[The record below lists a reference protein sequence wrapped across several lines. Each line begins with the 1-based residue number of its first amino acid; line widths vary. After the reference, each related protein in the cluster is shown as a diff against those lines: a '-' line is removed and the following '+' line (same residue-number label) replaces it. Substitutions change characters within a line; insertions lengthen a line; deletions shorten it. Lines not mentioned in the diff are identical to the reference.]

1 MYGKKR
7 SIDNV
12 VSNNVVR
19 ICGFIDCM
27 KSANMCMYTIR
38 HNRQS
43 YSTAQHQSAQCE
55 LQESSSGWRSNTTRN
70 EDTLLYVLRLRL
82 LRGVLRATMARAS
95 CGISVS
101 AARTHCQCAWR
112 RLFLYWL
119 VTTGWLF
126 YLGVKLS
133 KLFQVTIFKIL
144 CWYSFNEQCLQVKI
158 NRISVGFA
166 RFLSTLKQ

>member
-19 ICGFIDCM
+19 ICGFIDCI

-55 LQESSSGWRSNTTRN
+55 LQESSSG
-70 EDTLLYVLRLRL
+70 
-82 LRGVLRATMARAS
+82 
-95 CGISVS
+95 
-101 AARTHCQCAWR
+101 
-112 RLFLYWL
+112 
-119 VTTGWLF
+119 
-126 YLGVKLS
+126 
-133 KLFQVTIFKIL
+133 
-144 CWYSFNEQCLQVKI
+144 
-158 NRISVGFA
+158 
-166 RFLSTLKQ
+166 